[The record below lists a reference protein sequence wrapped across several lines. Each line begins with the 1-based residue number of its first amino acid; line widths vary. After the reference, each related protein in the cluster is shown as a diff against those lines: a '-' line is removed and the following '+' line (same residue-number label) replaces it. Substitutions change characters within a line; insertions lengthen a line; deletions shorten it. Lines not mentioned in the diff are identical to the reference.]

1 MSYQFIHIEDY
12 GRVVSKKTKNNGSND
27 KYKKET
33 KGRSVREIIAEA
45 KRENGNCPHVENP
58 KDPILLLVLVWMKW
72 KNSLMNITTIQK

>member
-12 GRVVSKKTKNNGSND
+12 GRNVSKKKKNDGKND
-27 KYKKET
+27 KYKKES

-58 KDPILLLVLVWMKW
+58 EDPK
-72 KNSLMNITTIQK
+72 

>member
-45 KRENGNCPHVENP
+45 KREKETVHML
-58 KDPILLLVLVWMKW
+58 KIQKILFCFLVLVWMKW

>member
-12 GRVVSKKTKNNGSND
+12 GRVISKKTKNNGSNE

-33 KGRSVREIIAEA
+33 KGRSVSEIIAEA
-45 KRENGNCPHVENP
+45 KREKETVHML
-58 KDPILLLVLVWMKW
+58 KIQKILFCFLVLVWMKW